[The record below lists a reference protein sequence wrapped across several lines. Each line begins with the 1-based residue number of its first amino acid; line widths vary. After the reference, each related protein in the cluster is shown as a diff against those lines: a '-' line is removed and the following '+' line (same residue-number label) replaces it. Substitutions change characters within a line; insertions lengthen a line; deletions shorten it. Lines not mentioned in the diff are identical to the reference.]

1 MTVHLQEIEI
11 QTKRTIEQEE
21 TIIVTMASSPSSEDM
36 VARLEAVMA
45 DPRPHWPDQQI
56 IRQSGGGDQV

>member
-1 MTVHLQEIEI
+1 MLTLLCRKSEWGREQLQ
-11 QTKRTIEQEE
+11 QL
-21 TIIVTMASSPSSEDM
+21 MASSPSSEDA

>member
-1 MTVHLQEIEI
+1 MLTLLCRKSEWGREQLQ
-11 QTKRTIEQEE
+11 QL
-21 TIIVTMASSPSSEDM
+21 MASPSSEDA

-56 IRQSGGGDQV
+56 ILQSGGSDQV